1 MGLIKDKK
9 ILIDSNFTKDNYYT
23 ENSYYKTVNKMSFP
37 TTSAD
42 IEVHAN

>member
-9 ILIDSNFTKDNYYT
+9 ILIGSNFTRDNYYT
-23 ENSYYKTVNKMSFP
+23 ENSYYKTVDKTSFP

-42 IEVHAN
+42 I